1 MGAIMFG
8 VLGPLEVIRENRKC
22 TPTAPKVCRALALLL
37 LRANYVV
44 STDALIGELWGEDP
58 PRSAV
63 TTTQTYIYQL
73 RKSLDEDGSDPTQN
87 EILVTR
93 PPGYIL
99 RVGKD
104 QLDAGVSERLVS
116 EGAELL
122 DAGEPERAGECLHRA
137 LGLWRGS
144 ALANIDCG
152 TLLEAHAAHLD
163 ELRIR
168 ATELRIQADMELGK
182 IRALIP
188 ELRSLVAT
196 YPLNEWFHEQLMIA
210 LARSGRRGDA
220 LEAYQDVRRVLGE
233 DLGLDPNPR
242 LQALQQ
248 AILASGTASASGS
261 GRNTPGAGAV
271 AALTPVGGPPADVTV
286 RP

>member
-1 MGAIMFG
+1 MGSISFE
-8 VLGPLEVIRENRKC
+8 VLGPLEVIREDRKC

-44 STDALIGELWGEDP
+44 STEALIGELWGEDP
-58 PRSAV
+58 PRTAV

-87 EILVTR
+87 ELLATK
-93 PPGYIL
+93 PPGYVL
-99 RVGKD
+99 RVDKD
-104 QLDAGVSERLVS
+104 QLDAGISERLVT

-122 DAGEPERAGECLHRA
+122 DAGEPEHAGECLQRA
-137 LGLWRGS
+137 LDMWRGP

-152 TLLEAHAAHLD
+152 SLLEAHAVHLD

-182 IRALIP
+182 FRALIP

-196 YPLNEWFHEQLMIA
+196 HPLNEWFHEQLMVA

-220 LEAYQDVRRVLGE
+220 LKAYQEVRRILSKH
-233 DLGLDPNPR
+233 LGLDPNPR
-242 LQALQQ
+242 LQALHQE
-248 AILASGTASASGS
+248 ILTSGTRSA
-261 GRNTPGAGAV
+261 P
-271 AALTPVGGPPADVTV
+271 AAP
-286 RP
+286 RSR